1 MKLRNRRR
9 VLQAALAVAGAA
21 LLDWRRVAAQT
32 PGRTLIA
39 GPRPPAA
46 QLASDVAVLTAPR
59 RALVIGNSSYALG
72 ALKNPAN
79 DARAIAEELRRQGFE
94 VALGLD
100 LKRGEMLAA
109 IAAYADS
116 IARSKA
122 VALFYFA
129 GHGLQL
135 AWRNYLVP
143 VDARVENPE
152 DIKARCV
159 DVNAVIEGIGRA
171 ANPMNMVILD
181 ACRDNPFGRDAKT
194 EQKGLSQLDAPPGTL
209 LAYATSPGNVASD
222 GDAANGLYTEHLL
235 REMKVPEAK
244 IEDVFKRVR
253 LGVRRRS
260 QGQQIPWESTS
271 LEQDFWFIPPKDVLR
286 EAQEEAERVKREQE
300 AERKRQEELARIQ
313 REQQAERERREQL
326 ARLQREQEAERRRL
340 EEERRSQLERL
351 ERQRQ
356 EELERAHAEQL
367 AQWERIA
374 ASTDIARVE
383 DFLRRYPSGPVAEL
397 AQLRL
402 DRLLAAQGEKPIEI
416 VSPPQNPYTAGSFR
430 ADTAFKPGDSYGYD
444 LFDRDTREPRG
455 SIRGTVTEVTET
467 EVIFDSGLVLDRLGN
482 VVRLPDGRRFSPRQ
496 DQPLEY
502 AVGRKWTTRFTT
514 TNARGGRSESHFN
527 FRITGRERI
536 TVPAGTFDCFVI
548 EGEGYA
554 ITEFGFRVDLGLK
567 RWMAP
572 ERVRRPIASEQYRK
586 VAGRIRPPP
595 VLFKKGKAPGGPSGI
610 LNNER
615 LELVS
620 FRQA

>member
-1 MKLRNRRR
+1 MKSRNRRR
-9 VLQAALAVAGAA
+9 VLLAALAGMGAG
-21 LLDWRRVAAQT
+21 LLAWRRVAAQT

-39 GPRPPAA
+39 GPRPPAV

-59 RALVIGNSSYALG
+59 RALVIGNSGYAVG

-94 VALGLD
+94 VILGLD
-100 LKRGEMLAA
+100 LKREEMLAA
-109 IAAYADS
+109 IGAYADA

-143 VDARVENPE
+143 TDAKIESPE
-152 DIKARCV
+152 DIKTRCV

-209 LAYATSPGNVASD
+209 LAYATSPGNIASD
-222 GDAANGLYTEHLL
+222 GEGANGLYTEHLL

-253 LGVRRRS
+253 LGVRKRS

-271 LEQDFWFIPPKDVLR
+271 LEQDFWFIPPKDLLR
-286 EAQEEAERVKREQE
+286 EAQEEAERVKREQQAKEE
-300 AERKRQEELARIQ
+300 AERA
-313 REQQAERERREQL
+313 
-326 ARLQREQEAERRRL
+326 RL
-340 EEERRSQLERL
+340 EEEGRRRREEAERA
-351 ERQRQ
+351 RK
-356 EELERAHAEQL
+356 EELERAYKEEL
-367 AQWERIA
+367 ALWERVAEAKQPA
-374 ASTDIARVE
+374 AIE
-383 DFLRRYPSGPVAEL
+383 EYLRRYPSGHFAEL

-402 DRLLAAQGEKPIEI
+402 DLLLAAQGEKP
-416 VSPPQNPYTAGSFR
+416 VQPAPVQDNPFTQGSGR
-430 ADTAFKPGDSYGYD
+430 ADVAFKIGDTYSYVE
-444 LFDRDTREPRG
+444 LDRDTRELRAE
-455 SIRGTVTEVTET
+455 IKATVNQLTDT

-482 VVRLPDGRRFSPRQ
+482 AVRLRDGRRFSPRQ

-502 AVGRKWTTRFTT
+502 AVGRKWTTRFTVT
-514 TNARGGRSESHFN
+514 SPKGTRSESHFN

-536 TVPAGTFDCFVI
+536 TVPAGTFECFVI

-554 ITEFGFRVDLGLK
+554 ISEYGFRIDLGLK

-572 ERVRRPIASEQYRK
+572 DRVRRPIASEQYRK
-586 VAGRIRPPP
+586 VVGRVGPPP
-595 VLFKKGKAPGGPSGI
+595 VLFKKKKGKPPGGAGGL

-615 LELVS
+615 LELVA
-620 FRQA
+620 FTQA

>member
-1 MKLRNRRR
+1 MKSRNRRR
-9 VLQAALAVAGAA
+9 VLLAALAGAGAA

-39 GPRPPAA
+39 GPRPPAV

-59 RALVIGNSSYALG
+59 RALVIGNSGYAVG

-79 DARAIAEELRRQGFE
+79 DARAIAEELKRQGFE

-100 LKRGEMLAA
+100 LRREEMLAA
-109 IAAYADS
+109 IAAYAES

-135 AWRNYLVP
+135 SWRNYLVP
-143 VDARVENPE
+143 VDARVESPE

-159 DVNAVIEGIGRA
+159 DVNAVIEGIGKA
-171 ANPMNMVILD
+171 ANPMNMIILD
-181 ACRDNPFGRDAKT
+181 ACRDNPFGREAKG

-222 GDAANGLYTEHLL
+222 GDGANGLYTEHLL

-260 QGQQIPWESTS
+260 HGQQIPWESTS

-286 EAQEEAERVKREQE
+286 EAQEEAERAKREQE
-300 AERKRQEELARIQ
+300 AKEE
-313 REQQAERERREQL
+313 AER
-326 ARLQREQEAERRRL
+326 ARLQEEARRRREEAERARK
-340 EEERRSQLERL
+340 
-351 ERQRQ
+351 
-356 EELERAHAEQL
+356 EELERAYQEEL
-367 AQWERIA
+367 ALWERVAEAKDPA
-374 ASTDIARVE
+374 ALE
-383 DFLRRYPSGPVAEL
+383 DYLRRYPSGHFAEL

-402 DRLLAAQGEKPIEI
+402 DRLLAAQGEKP
-416 VSPPQNPYTAGSFR
+416 VQPAPAQGNPFTLGSAR
-430 ADTAFKPGDSYGYD
+430 SDIAYRVGDSYTYAHV
-444 LFDRDTREPRG
+444 DRDTREVR
-455 SIRGTVTEVTET
+455 RRTTNTVIEVNDNA
-467 EVIFDSGLVLDRLGN
+467 VIFDRGLILDRLGN
-482 VVRLPDGRRFSPRQ
+482 TVQMPDGRRYTARQ
-496 DQPLEY
+496 DQPLEF
-502 AVGRKWTTRFTT
+502 AVGRKWTTRFAVE
-514 TNARGGRSESHFN
+514 NQRGGTSRSHFN
-527 FRITGRERI
+527 FKVTGRETI

-554 ITEFGFRVDLGLK
+554 INQYNFAIRLVAK

-572 ERVRRPIASEQYRK
+572 DRVRRPVVIESFRK
-586 VAGRIRPPP
+586 VEGRVGPAP

-610 LNNER
+610 LTDER
-615 LELVS
+615 QELVA

>member
-21 LLDWRRVAAQT
+21 FLDWRRVAAQT

-39 GPRPPAA
+39 GPRPPAV

-59 RALVIGNSSYALG
+59 RALVIGNSSYAVG

-79 DARAIAEELRRQGFE
+79 DARAIAEELKGRGFE
-94 VALGLD
+94 VTLGLD
-100 LKRGEMLAA
+100 LKRDEMLAA
-109 IAAYADS
+109 IGAYGDS
-116 IARSKA
+116 LARTKP

-143 VDARVENPE
+143 VDARVENAE

-222 GDAANGLYTEHLL
+222 GEGANGLYTEHLL

-271 LEQDFWFIPPKDVLR
+271 LEQDFWFIPPKDVLK
-286 EAQEEAERVKREQE
+286 EAQEEAERVKREQDAKE
-300 AERKRQEELARIQ
+300 AAERA
-313 REQQAERERREQL
+313 
-326 ARLQREQEAERRRL
+326 RL
-340 EEERRSQLERL
+340 EEERRRRREQAERA
-351 ERQRQ
+351 RQ
-356 EELERAHAEQL
+356 EEAERLFRAEIEL
-367 AQWERIA
+367 WERIA
-374 ASTDIARVE
+374 EAKDPALFE
-383 DFLRRYPSGPVAEL
+383 DYLRRYPSGNFAEL

-402 DRLLAAQGEKPIEI
+402 DKLLAAQGEKKIE
-416 VSPPQNPYTAGSFR
+416 VVAQPQNPYSAGAARSDIAYR
-430 ADTAFKPGDSYGYD
+430 VGDTYTYAH
-444 LFDRDTREPRG
+444 LDRDTREEQRRTTTTVLEVSENEIVFDRG
-455 SIRGTVTEVTET
+455 LI
-467 EVIFDSGLVLDRLGN
+467 LDRLGN
-482 VVRLPDGRRFSPRQ
+482 TIQSGGGGRRFTARQ
-496 DQPLEY
+496 DLPLEY
-502 AVGRKWTTRFTT
+502 AVGRRWTTRFQTV
-514 TNARGGRSESHFN
+514 NLKGVASRSYFEFK
-527 FRITGRERI
+527 ITGRERI
-536 TVPAGTFDCFVI
+536 TVPAGTFECFVV

-554 ITEFGFRVDLGLK
+554 INENNFSIRLGLK

-572 ERVRRPIASEQYRK
+572 GQVRRPVAAEQFRK
-586 VAGRIRPPP
+586 VEGRIGPAS
-595 VLFKKGKAPGGPSGI
+595 VLFRKPKPPAWKKGGV
-610 LNNER
+610 LDDER
-615 LELVS
+615 MELVS